1 LNFKGPLNFNVL
13 INLLDRHIKN
23 AHTEK
28 KPKKEKQPKS
38 KSKSEEGEG
47 IFKEKLTGI
56 NCPYC
61 NKFLTSRHSLND
73 HIRVKHSF
81 IDFEDMYLCDVS
93 KTFNMLL
100 TLSNKIQF

>member
-1 LNFKGPLNFNVL
+1 MNFKGPLNFYKL

-23 AHTEK
+23 THTEK
-28 KPKKEKQPKS
+28 KSKKVKQS

-47 IFKEKLTGI
+47 IFKEKLAGI

-81 IDFEDMYLCDVS
+81 IDFKDMYLCDVS
-93 KTFNMLL
+93 KTIKLLL
-100 TLSNKIQF
+100 TLSYKIQF